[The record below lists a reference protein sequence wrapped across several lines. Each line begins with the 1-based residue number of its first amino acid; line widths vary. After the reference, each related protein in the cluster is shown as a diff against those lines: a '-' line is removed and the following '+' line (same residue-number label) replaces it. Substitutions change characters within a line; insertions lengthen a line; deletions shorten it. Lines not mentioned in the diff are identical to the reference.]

1 MEAEFQQR
9 EYARIASE
17 GLNYVPHWLA
27 SDGRAPLS
35 SRNYG
40 GLQHVQVAVIGISH
54 TEHLTVAINYDNR
67 QIRGWPL
74 TPYSLNPLKLPSLLH
89 QAWTA
94 ILNLKRHGMTRG
106 IRLMWNLLNQPFL
119 KRRSLPQPSK
129 SQSKVLDHQ
138 VEPEPVRVT
147 RHHEKPKRKLSEFT
161 HAPSPDELNRDL
173 DEPKSGST
181 KEIVASI
188 I

>member
-1 MEAEFQQR
+1 M
-9 EYARIASE
+9 
-17 GLNYVPHWLA
+17 A
-27 SDGRAPLS
+27 SDPVFTQSSEAPVVTTS
-35 SRNYG
+35 SLDGDPKLKATWND
-40 GLQHVQVAVIGISH
+40 AW
-54 TEHLTVAINYDNR
+54 D
-67 QIRGWPL
+67 QIDVE
-74 TPYSLNPLKLPSLLH
+74 S
-89 QAWTA
+89 
-94 ILNLKRHGMTRG
+94 
-106 IRLMWNLLNQPFL
+106 
-119 KRRSLPQPSK
+119 
-129 SQSKVLDHQ
+129 SQSAVPEAPEPPPAVEEPKQGADDHQ